1 MCAGRGP
8 RLARTTRP
16 RDSCCAA
23 HGVLLSGWVQHMG
36 SEIQGTAASCS
47 VAGPVGGTLHVITN
61 LSRSSAPSRGIS
73 RCPASVPGPEWG
85 SFVAFG
91 AMMVDVPLMTSLLD
105 ETSPASIESFMSP
118 SLKLS
123 GIRRVHSEVSGAPHP
138 ALTIEESALYTRRT
152 LTSLKSFKLREN
164 CDKFGDQR
172 TVLGDVPK

>member
-1 MCAGRGP
+1 MCAGHCP
-8 RLARTTRP
+8 RLAGTTRP

-105 ETSPASIESFMSP
+105 EVQPCLDRKFQEPISQAIWNPKSPFRCEWSAAS
-118 SLKLS
+118 SLDHRR
-123 GIRRVHSEVSGAPHP
+123 IRSVHP
-138 ALTIEESALYTRRT
+138 AYTHIV
-152 LTSLKSFKLREN
+152 KI
-164 CDKFGDQR
+164 
-172 TVLGDVPK
+172 V